1 MFDTVIVF
9 VISMLGVMGIMPY
22 SVRVLR
28 FLRKEQEGKSSRKL
42 ALAVFLQGAILMT
55 LFSYLGS
62 ILASSDGYTW
72 VAYALTSLSE
82 SLLFAILI
90 GALSG
95 LLVGLSILLLDAL
108 FFGRVVE
115 AFAAELR
122 PRGAELLGA
131 SLYGGL
137 SEEIMA
143 RLFALSAFVHM
154 GRLIHMSRPLLDWLA
169 VILSA
174 LAFSIGHL
182 PTAIGFAITRAGVI
196 SRTIAL
202 NTLAGIVFGYLF
214 LYFGLLP
221 AMLSHALADIVTYSI
236 KITTGKESIG

>member
-1 MFDTVIVF
+1 MFDPVIVF
-9 VISMLGVMGIMPY
+9 VISMIGLIGIMPY
-22 SVRVLR
+22 SERVLK
-28 FLRKEQEGKSSRKL
+28 FLRKDQQGKSSEKL

-55 LFSYLGS
+55 LSSYLGS
-62 ILASSDGYTW
+62 TLASSNGYTW
-72 VAYALTSLSE
+72 VAYTFTSLSE
-82 SLLFAILI
+82 SLLFAILV

-143 RLFALSAFVHM
+143 RLFALSAFVYM

-169 VILSA
+169 VTLSA